1 MRYVPF
7 EPRAWDAAWISAMAL
22 GVSFLA
28 TLYPARAA
36 ARIMPVE
43 TLRYE

>member
-1 MRYVPF
+1 
-7 EPRAWDAAWISAMAL
+7 L
-22 GVSFLA
+22 GVGFLA